1 MRKFSS
7 GVSVPE
13 KVTKQQS
20 GKQFSQWRPTI
31 LIFCLLISS
40 DSALSRAELHF
51 CHHWFLSPVQSITR
65 NETLDM
71 KKQCYMTRTWL
82 MSILGGFPPFQN
94 WKDKNK
100 ELGIFF
106 FVTAITFT
114 AEFLIFSSETLACQG
129 QRCTAVFIQT
139 QSPVQVIRGG
149 GKHILIPLEIKA
161 IMQYY

>member
-106 FVTAITFT
+106 FCHSHYFYSRVSDFLLRNSGLSGPKMHSCLHPDSEPSASHQGRRTATNHR
-114 AEFLIFSSETLACQG
+114 Q
-129 QRCTAVFIQT
+129 
-139 QSPVQVIRGG
+139 
-149 GKHILIPLEIKA
+149 HI
-161 IMQYY
+161 